1 MARHDAGGARRLST
15 APAPRVAAMVHPQI
29 DRRAL
34 LVGLGAAT
42 LAGCATETP
51 RTTPASEESSVSPD
65 RITYG
70 DDPSQWVEVREPE
83 GESRGLVAII
93 HGGFWRAQYD
103 ASLGTPL
110 AEDLTARGWTTVN
123 LEYRRVGNGGGFPET
138 FDDVHRGLGVMAGT
152 TTGPVVT
159 LGHSAGGHLAAWAA
173 SRGRSD
179 WPGGLEVTHV
189 VSQAGVLDLTTA
201 AEQGLG
207 GGAVQALMGAG
218 PDDAS
223 YDLADPQRSIPLD
236 VPLWAVHAPDDDT
249 VPFEQSTA
257 YVDAATAAGAEA
269 TLVEVTGGHFGVI
282 DTTSDAWAAIVEVLD
297 SISPPR

>member
-1 MARHDAGGARRLST
+1 MA
-15 APAPRVAAMVHPQI
+15 HPLL

-34 LVGLGAAT
+34 LLGLGVAAFS
-42 LAGCATETP
+42 GCGPGTEPDRPDRRAQEDRVT
-51 RTTPASEESSVSPD
+51 PD

-70 DDPSQWVEVREPE
+70 DDPSQWVEVREPS
-83 GESRGLVAII
+83 GDSRGLVAII

-138 FDDVHRGLGVMAGT
+138 FDDIHRGLGVMTGT
-152 TTGPVVT
+152 ASGPVVT

-173 SRGRSD
+173 SRGRSE
-179 WPGGLEVTHV
+179 WPGGLDVTHV
-189 VSQAGVLDLTTA
+189 VSQAGVLDLTA
-201 AEQGLG
+201 AHEQVLG
-207 GGAVQALMGAG
+207 GGAVQALMGTG
-218 PDDAS
+218 PGDAS
-223 YDLADPQRSIPLD
+223 YDLADPQRHIPLD

-249 VPFEQSTA
+249 VPFEQSA
-257 YVDAATAAGAEA
+257 HYVEAATAAGAEA

-282 DTTSDAWAAIVEVLD
+282 DPTSDAWAAIVAVLE
-297 SISPPR
+297 SIG